1 MTTKGETCERCG
13 MRYEDLGTGL
23 TFAEI
28 QQMLWSP
35 DPDPSTWRHKGRHT
49 VLGMWHQLKGE
60 LWIEHLATCD
70 GYAGVYL
77 KAYRIEWYGC
87 VAYISAPR
95 RARAKYICAQ
105 SIAETF
111 QTTIGFAFKTLRC
124 KRAAWGDVHAEF
136 AGEGVIPTY
145 SAIYTDAKK
154 RENVA
159 RKAGSTPIGHVVTGS
174 DNSVSTK
181 NVICMKRRK
190 DQ

>member
-1 MTTKGETCERCG
+1 MSRGETCERCG
-13 MRYEDLGTGL
+13 MRYGDLDTGL
-23 TFAEI
+23 TFAEV

-70 GYAGVYL
+70 GWAPGNL
-77 KAYRIEWYGC
+77 KAYRIEWYGT

-95 RARAKYICAQ
+95 RARAQYICAQ
-105 SIAETF
+105 AIAETF

-124 KRAAWGDVHAEF
+124 KRAAWGDKHASF
-136 AGEGVIPTY
+136 CGEGVIPTY
-145 SAIYTDAKK
+145 SKIYTDAKK

-159 RKAGSTPIGHVVTGS
+159 PYAVPAFILYVGPGS
-174 DNSVSTK
+174 DEIEIVRNPFCV
-181 NVICMKRRK
+181 NGEK